1 MSVSFKINSSTVT
14 SSLLNYSNTLK
25 DFLVQLKGKEELIQ
39 DNQKSQIEIGLKLDS
54 VFRNVEKRIQKQIH
68 KVNQTIQ
75 DIEILLEPDNINVF
89 LHNFEQLDLKELSL
103 TEQRL
108 VFLYFIDSIRIN
120 DRMGTDLKFNVLFK
134 VNPVVLLENI
144 IG

>member
-25 DFLVQLKGKEELIQ
+25 DFLEQLKGKEELIQ

-68 KVNQTIQ
+68 KVKQTIK

-89 LHNFEQLDLKELSL
+89 LHNF
-103 TEQRL
+103 
-108 VFLYFIDSIRIN
+108 
-120 DRMGTDLKFNVLFK
+120 
-134 VNPVVLLENI
+134 
-144 IG
+144 